1 MTGATSTSAGGGG
14 VDARTL
20 LLLQPSELD
29 NNAAQINPAKIF
41 FFFIFSFPRNRVTG
55 APEPRRLLGYARNV
69 ARRSSRA
76 RLHRYRLCIICNDSK
91 ICRKNLLTEMQH
103 GGESSSM
110 LPPNASLEFSL
121 SLQLGSCRDHHC

>member
-29 NNAAQINPAKIF
+29 NNAAQINPAKI